1 MLLVIHE
8 NSAYHLLSQ
17 LSLSKKQPKCIT
29 LSAAMCLA
37 LLFLG
42 CTTKVESCYCP
53 LCFFLKSDSSPVGAL
68 KPHQLQ
74 MFPKLNSFTVCITL
88 QVQSTVK
95 GGKYIGNYIPPI

>member
-1 MLLVIHE
+1 MYYTVSCDVSGASVFWMHNKSRIMLLPFM
-8 NSAYHLLSQ
+8 L
-17 LSLSKKQPKCIT
+17 
-29 LSAAMCLA
+29 
-37 LLFLG
+37 
-42 CTTKVESCYCP
+42 
-53 LCFFLKSDSSPVGAL
+53 FLKSDSSPVGAL